1 MAKISKWERL
11 TVRVERALEDF
22 AGVPNLTAEQWGMLH
37 AYKEVYM
44 RMQEFEREEKKL
56 DKA

>member
-1 MAKISKWERL
+1 MAKIDKWERL
-11 TVRVERALEDF
+11 KVRTERTLEDF
-22 AGVPNLTAEQWGMLH
+22 AGVPNLTAEQWGMFH

-44 RMQEFEREEKKL
+44 RMQAFEREEKKF

>member
-1 MAKISKWERL
+1 MARIGKWERL
-11 TVRVERALEDF
+11 KVRVERALEDF

>member
-1 MAKISKWERL
+1 MAKNDKWERL
-11 TVRVERALEDF
+11 KVRVERALKDF

>member
-1 MAKISKWERL
+1 MAKIGKWERL
-11 TVRVERALEDF
+11 KVRIERTLEDF

-37 AYKEVYM
+37 VYKEVYM
-44 RMQEFEREEKKL
+44 RMQAFEREEKKL

>member
-11 TVRVERALEDF
+11 KVRVERALEDF

-44 RMQEFEREEKKL
+44 RMQEFEREEKKF

>member
-11 TVRVERALEDF
+11 KARVERALEDF

>member
-1 MAKISKWERL
+1 MAKNNKWERL
-11 TVRVERALEDF
+11 KVRVERALEDF
-22 AGVPNLTAEQWGMLH
+22 ASVPNLTAEQWGMLH

-44 RMQEFEREEKKL
+44 CMQEFEREEKKL

>member
-11 TVRVERALEDF
+11 KVRVERALEDF

-37 AYKEVYM
+37 AYKEIYI
-44 RMQEFEREEKKL
+44 RMQAFEREEKKF

>member
-11 TVRVERALEDF
+11 KVRVERALEDF

-44 RMQEFEREEKKL
+44 RMQEFEREEKKI

>member
-11 TVRVERALEDF
+11 KVRMERTLEDF
-22 AGVPNLTAEQWGMLH
+22 AGVPNLTAEDWGMLH

-44 RMQEFEREEKKL
+44 RMLAFEREEKKF

>member
-11 TVRVERALEDF
+11 KVRVERALEDF

>member
-11 TVRVERALEDF
+11 KVRVERALEDF

-44 RMQEFEREEKKL
+44 RMQEFEREEKL

>member
-1 MAKISKWERL
+1 MAKISKWGRLKARMER
-11 TVRVERALEDF
+11 TLEDF
-22 AGVPNLTAEQWGMLH
+22 AGVPNLTAEQWGMLY

-44 RMQEFEREEKKL
+44 RMQAFEREEKI

>member
-1 MAKISKWERL
+1 MAKIGKWERL
-11 TVRVERALEDF
+11 KVRMERTLEDF

-44 RMQEFEREEKKL
+44 RMQEFEREEKKI

>member
-1 MAKISKWERL
+1 MAKIGKWERL
-11 TVRVERALEDF
+11 KAQMERTLEDF

-37 AYKEVYM
+37 AYKDVYM
-44 RMQEFEREEKKL
+44 RMQSFEREEQKL

>member
-11 TVRVERALEDF
+11 KVRVERALEDF

-44 RMQEFEREEKKL
+44 RMQEFEREEEKL

>member
-1 MAKISKWERL
+1 MAKNKWERL
-11 TVRVERALEDF
+11 KVIVERALEDF

>member
-1 MAKISKWERL
+1 MAKNKWERL
-11 TVRVERALEDF
+11 KVRVERALEDF

>member
-11 TVRVERALEDF
+11 KARMECTLEDF

-37 AYKEVYM
+37 AYKEIYM
-44 RMQEFEREEKKL
+44 CMQAFEREEKKL